1 MPDKSSNVSFSA
13 VYSGIGGELLRITS
27 ASYNTESFST
37 AIKPLHLVTLI
48 INIYIYIYIYTNIY
62 TNIYIYIYI
71 YIYSFWPTNN
81 ICCDRYADKTVM
93 PVFCKYKLKK
103 KY

>member
-37 AIKPLHLVTLI
+37 AIKPL
-48 INIYIYIYIYTNIY
+48 Y
-62 TNIYIYIYI
+62 
-71 YIYSFWPTNN
+71 
-81 ICCDRYADKTVM
+81 
-93 PVFCKYKLKK
+93 
-103 KY
+103 

>member
-48 INIYIYIYIYTNIY
+48 INIYIYIYIHKYIHK
-62 TNIYIYIYI
+62 YIYIYI

>member
-1 MPDKSSNVSFSA
+1 MEWDTFSFSIVRMPDKSSNVSFSA

-62 TNIYIYIYI
+62 IYIYIHSGQPI
-71 YIYSFWPTNN
+71 ISVA
-81 ICCDRYADKTVM
+81 IAMQIRR
-93 PVFCKYKLKK
+93 
-103 KY
+103 